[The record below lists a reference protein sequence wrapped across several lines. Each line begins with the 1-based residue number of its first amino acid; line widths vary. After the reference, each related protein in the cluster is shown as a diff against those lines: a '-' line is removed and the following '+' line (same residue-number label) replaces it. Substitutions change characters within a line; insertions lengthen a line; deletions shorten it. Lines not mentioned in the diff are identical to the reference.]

1 MVSRVPP
8 IETGD
13 IPADLAPDFD
23 IIQKSNG
30 YIPKSYLVLAHQPRI
45 LKAFMDLSKAVI
57 RDEGSID
64 RGLRF
69 LIAYMASRTRGC
81 QYCQAHNVKS
91 AARWGIP
98 PEKIDQVWDY
108 ESSDLFSDAERAALE
123 YAQCAARVPHDVDDG
138 LFARLKEHFSD
149 AEIVEITSVVSL
161 FGWLNCFN
169 DVLATELDQETLDWA
184 ADFGLADKTGWDPAQ
199 HLPAEAAE

>member
-8 IETGD
+8 IDQAD

-23 IIQKSNG
+23 IILKSNG
-30 YIPKSYLVLAHQPRI
+30 YIPKSYLTLAHRPTI

-57 RDEGSID
+57 RDEGEID

-91 AARWGIP
+91 AARWGIDNK
-98 PEKIDQVWDY
+98 KIDDVWSY
-108 ESSDLFSDAERAALE
+108 ETSDLFSEAERAALA
-123 YAQCAARVPHDVDDG
+123 YAQCAAQVPNLVDDAV
-138 LFARLKEHFSD
+138 FARLNEHYTD
-149 AEIVEITSVVSL
+149 AAIVEITSVVSL

-169 DVLATELDQETLDWA
+169 DVLQTEIDQETLDWA
-184 ADFGLADKTGWDPAQ
+184 ADFGLGEKTPWDPSD
-199 HLPAEAAE
+199 HLPAAAE